1 MIANDARIRVDS
13 EFAALRTVVVSRCE
27 FRAPDS
33 PAILGHQM
41 PVEPEAVRVLEGT
54 WGREFG
60 AVFPERQRLWE
71 DERDNLAE
79 VLTRYGVRVLRPRL
93 FTAAEKAAAG
103 PHGYANFFVRDPWFT
118 IGEHV
123 IEGSLQFPHRRLEV
137 LTSRSLLLDQVMPAP
152 ARYVSIPIPEVS
164 GDGAAG
170 PGPFLEGGD
179 VLVLGKDLF
188 VGESG
193 MATDRTGTEWLAK
206 YLRADGYTVTPVPLK
221 SHVLHLDC
229 AIGLVREG
237 LMIVCPDR
245 LPDGVPE
252 TLRDWERIDVSE
264 EEAAAMATNGLPI
277 DAETYIT
284 DPQFER
290 VGHQL
295 QARGITV
302 EYVDFSVSRM
312 FGGAFRCSTQPLGR
326 FD

>member
-1 MIANDARIRVDS
+1 MIAIDARIRVDS
-13 EFAALRTVVVSRCE
+13 EFATLRTVVVSRCE
-27 FRAPDS
+27 LRAPDS

-41 PVEPEAVRVLEGT
+41 PVEPEAVHVLEGT
-54 WGREFG
+54 WGQEFG
-60 AVFPERQRLWE
+60 AVFPDKQRLWE
-71 DERDNLAE
+71 VERDNLAA

-93 FTAAEKAAAG
+93 FTEAEKVAAG
-103 PHGYANFFVRDPWFT
+103 PNGYANFFVRDPWFT

-123 IEGSLQFPHRRLEV
+123 IEGTLQFRHRRLEV
-137 LTSRSLLLDQVMPAP
+137 LTSRSLLLDQVLPTP
-152 ARYVSIPIPEVS
+152 ARYVSLPIPEVGS
-164 GDGAAG
+164 DGSAG

-179 VLVLGKDLF
+179 VLVLGKEVF

-206 YLRADGYTVTPVPLK
+206 YLRPDGYSVTPVPLK
-221 SHVLHLDC
+221 PHVLHLDC

-245 LPDGVPE
+245 LPDGVPA
-252 TLRDWERIDVSE
+252 TVRNWERIEVSE
-264 EEAAAMATNGLPI
+264 DEAAAMATNGLSI
-277 DAETYIT
+277 DADTYIT

-290 VGHQL
+290 VGQQL
-295 QARGITV
+295 QSRGITV
-302 EYVDFSVSRM
+302 EYVDFSVSRL